1 MDLTSKI
8 LLSVVLIIII
18 IFVVIVI
25 SSNSSNSSDN
35 DTQQQTTSTST
46 STSSS
51 TSTSTSS
58 SENIDDKTIMT
69 SEDMIYCL
77 TNDNECD
84 KRNINTCNKPETP
97 YFSSQTCENALSN
110 KLNRGFC
117 LDKYNECKEIT
128 IDDSLN
134 ATCKAQMESHLYG
147 DNDTIYSTKDN
158 CLKKNIGFCLD
169 KYNNC
174 REISIDELRE
184 TSCKSE
190 LGNAYGNNDTIYS
203 SEDNCLVK
211 NN

>member
-25 SSNSSNSSDN
+25 SSDSSNSSDEINSDN
-35 DTQQQTTSTST
+35 DTQQQST
-46 STSSS
+46 S

-110 KLNRGFC
+110 KLSRGFC
-117 LDKYNECKEIT
+117 LDKYNECREIT
-128 IDDSLN
+128 IDGSLN
-134 ATCKAQMESHLYG
+134 ATCKAQMESNLYG
-147 DNDTIYSTKDN
+147 GNDTIYSTKDN

-184 TSCKSE
+184 TSCKTE

-203 SEDNCLVK
+203 SEENCLVK